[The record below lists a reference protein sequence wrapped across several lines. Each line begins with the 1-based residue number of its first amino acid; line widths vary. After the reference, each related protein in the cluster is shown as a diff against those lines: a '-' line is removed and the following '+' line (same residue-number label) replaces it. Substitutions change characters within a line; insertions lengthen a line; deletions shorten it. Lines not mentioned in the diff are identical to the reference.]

1 MLKILQTHSCIPG
14 FIISKVSFSTVQFR
28 DRSTAAV
35 TFTLSVVALSSDV
48 CETPAD
54 GEHTLFDIDF
64 TELKV
69 MLDQFRQLHF
79 VSASGGKL

>member
-1 MLKILQTHSCIPG
+1 M
-14 FIISKVSFSTVQFR
+14 QFK

-35 TFTLSVVALSSDV
+35 TFTLSVVAPSDL
-48 CETPAD
+48 CETSAD
-54 GEHTLFDIDF
+54 GEHPLFDINV

-79 VSASGGKL
+79 VSASGGKG